1 MNDAAS
7 FPIPSDRSFSISDF
21 NRGKA
26 SSIFRLADREPVF
39 VINRDA
45 PRYVIMDLDE
55 YRRMCEELEDERDR
69 RLAMERLEKNEG
81 KPTIGMN
88 DVMAQLGITQ
98 EDIDNTPEV
107 AIE

>member
-26 SSIFRLADREPVF
+26 SSIFRLADREPV
-39 VINRDA
+39 
-45 PRYVIMDLDE
+45 YVIMDLDE